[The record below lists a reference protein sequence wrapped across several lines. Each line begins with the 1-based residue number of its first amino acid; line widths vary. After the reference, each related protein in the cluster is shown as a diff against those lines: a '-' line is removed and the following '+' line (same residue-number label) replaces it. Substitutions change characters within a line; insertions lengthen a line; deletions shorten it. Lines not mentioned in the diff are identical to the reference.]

1 MLFDGFSILGGFK
14 TFKIMNVITNKSNK
28 GDTLVN
34 KFLKTDIPIVKEII

>member
-14 TFKIMNVITNKSNK
+14 TFKIMNVIMNKSNK

-34 KFLKTDIPIVKEII
+34 KIQKPDTPEF